1 MPEEQDAPPEPP
13 LPVQEVAPGVSV
25 KKPEGHATQTA
36 GELAREME
44 LAVLM
49 GQGVGRPEPAGQYEP
64 AGQAAFEQD
73 AAPIPWENVPS
84 VQLVHA
90 AKDVL
95 PVFGLN
101 FPAAQL
107 VHKVAPTTALK
118 VPAAQSVQQQAPE
131 AEKAPGAQPILRMRW
146 LPESATMT
154 LPLLSTATPLGE
166 LNEAPA
172 PVPSANVADP
182 LPASV
187 VTTPPGVTLRMRSL
201 PQSATL
207 TLPLLSTATPLG

>member
-1 MPEEQDAPPEPP
+1 MPEEQDAGPAPPEPP

-49 GQGVGRPEPAGQYEP
+49 GQGVGWPEPAGQYEP

-73 AAPIPWENVPS
+73 AAPISRENVPS

-107 VHKVAPTTALK
+107 VHKVAPTKALK

-154 LPLLSTATPLGE
+154 LPLLSTATPEG
-166 LNEAPA
+166 
-172 PVPSANVADP
+172 
-182 LPASV
+182 
-187 VTTPPGVTLRMRSL
+187 R
-201 PQSATL
+201 
-207 TLPLLSTATPLG
+207 

>member
-1 MPEEQDAPPEPP
+1 M
-13 LPVQEVAPGVSV
+13 

-36 GELAREME
+36 GELARDME

-73 AAPIPWENVPS
+73 AAPISRENVPS

-131 AEKAPGAQPILRMRW
+131 AEKAPGAQPILRMR
-146 LPESATMT
+146 
-154 LPLLSTATPLGE
+154 
-166 LNEAPA
+166 
-172 PVPSANVADP
+172 
-182 LPASV
+182 
-187 VTTPPGVTLRMRSL
+187 
-201 PQSATL
+201 
-207 TLPLLSTATPLG
+207 